1 MIHVK
6 EETHNDSV
14 RKVYLSRLI
23 CFTPSRKVFIPVL
36 QQDPGSHIP
45 AWVQNCWRSECAP
58 ELGCWI
64 ITVYVWRMSCRASG
78 SAVVPQYELLFCQP
92 WLCLG
97 VIWLSCPWVCSGAL
111 HHEPFHA
118 KPINKKLTK

>member
-45 AWVQNCWRSECAP
+45 AWVQN
-58 ELGCWI
+58 
-64 ITVYVWRMSCRASG
+64 
-78 SAVVPQYELLFCQP
+78 LLE
-92 WLCLG
+92 
-97 VIWLSCPWVCSGAL
+97 IWVCSRAGMLDNHCLRVEDVLQSIRASSS
-111 HHEPFHA
+111 P
-118 KPINKKLTK
+118 PV